1 MSGTALFAYAL
12 ALGLAAATP
21 GPGVVALVARA
32 IGSGFAPAMGFVAGL
47 IVGDVFYLLMAV
59 FGLSF
64 LADLLGSLFTVVR
77 WAGAAYLAY
86 LAWRLWRAAGDPARI
101 GQEAGR
107 GVVESAVSGLAVT
120 LGNPKTIVFYL
131 ALLPAIVDLASIGA
145 ADVPVLVLVTAVVLG
160 VVMTPYAALASRARF
175 WLARPGTQRRL
186 HRGAAL
192 VMAGAA
198 IWTVGRAA

>member
-145 ADVPVLVLVTAVVLG
+145 ADVPLLVLVTAVVLG

>member
-1 MSGTALFAYAL
+1 MSWTALFAYAL

-47 IVGDVFYLLMAV
+47 ILGDLFYLLMAV

-64 LADLLGSLFTVVR
+64 LADLLGGLFTIVR
-77 WAGAAYLAY
+77 WAGAAYLVY
-86 LAWRLWRAAGDPARI
+86 LAWRLWRAAADPGQI
-101 GQEAGR
+101 GREAGR
-107 GVVESAVSGLAVT
+107 GVLESAVSGLAVT

-131 ALLPAIVDLASIGA
+131 ALLPAIVDLSRVTAS
-145 ADVPVLVLVTAVVLG
+145 DVPLLALATALVLFC
-160 VVMTPYAALASRARF
+160 VMTPYAALASRARF

>member
-1 MSGTALFAYAL
+1 MTSAAILAYAL

-47 IVGDVFYLLMAV
+47 ILGDLFYLLMAV
-59 FGLSF
+59 FGLAF

-86 LAWRLWRAAGDPARI
+86 LAWRLWRAAGDKARI

-107 GVVESAVSGLAVT
+107 GVAESMISGLAVT

-131 ALLPAIVDLASIGA
+131 ALLPAIIDLSRVRT
-145 ADVPVLVLVTAVVLG
+145 ADVPILVLVTALVLLC
-160 VVMTPYAALASRARF
+160 VMTPYAALASRARR
-175 WLARPGTQRRL
+175 WLARPGTQRVL

-198 IWTVGRAA
+198 VWTVGRTA